1 MAERDFKGIWIPKEI
16 WLNTKLTLQEKV
28 FLVEIDSLDGEEGC
42 YASNDHFSNFFNL
55 SKNRCSEIIT
65 SLSKKGY
72 ISINYIYKEGT
83 KQIEKRIMHISK
95 IKYFGIRDID
105 RGIRNSEEGTRDIDR
120 GYSEKC
126 EDNNT
131 VINNTVIN
139 NTYYIL
145 LSLYE
150 ELGFGMINPIS
161 KSDIEVMAK
170 EYTVKWVEEAM
181 KEANT
186 SGVRNLKYVKGIL
199 KNWRTKG
206 FKAEKG
212 VKSYGITGK
221 PTKNTESEEPKYNFN
236 F

>member
-1 MAERDFKGIWIPKEI
+1 MAEREFKGIWIPKEI

-28 FLVEIDSLDGEEGC
+28 FLVEIGSLDGKDGC

-72 ISINYIYKEGT
+72 ISIDYIYKEGT
-83 KQIEKRIMHISK
+83 KQIEKRIIHISK
-95 IKYFGIRDID
+95 IKYFGIRDVD
-105 RGIRNSEEGTRDIDR
+105 KGIRNSEEGIRDIDR

-131 VINNTVIN
+131 VINNTN
-139 NTYYIL
+139 YIL

-150 ELGFGMINPIS
+150 ELGFGTINSIS
-161 KSDIEVMAK
+161 KSDIEIMSK
-170 EYTVKWVEEAM
+170 EYSAKWVEEAM
-181 KEANT
+181 KEAND

-199 KNWRTKG
+199 KNWKTKG

-212 VKSYGITGK
+212 GKGNGSTTK
-221 PTKNTESEEPKYNFN
+221 PTKNTESEGPKYNFDSLYGK
-236 F
+236 